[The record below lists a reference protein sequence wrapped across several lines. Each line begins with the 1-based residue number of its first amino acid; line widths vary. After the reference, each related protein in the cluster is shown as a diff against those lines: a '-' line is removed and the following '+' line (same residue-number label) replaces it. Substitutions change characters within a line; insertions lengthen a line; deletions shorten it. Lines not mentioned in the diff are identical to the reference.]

1 MWGSRSISAPPS
13 RLIIP
18 LSDSSSEG
26 GRGGGKGRHEERGG
40 ESEGRGRVEEKR
52 EEGNPGKR
60 EEERKRKVKTPSGG
74 ENNKLQHKSK
84 ELKLNIKESR

>member
-1 MWGSRSISAPPS
+1 M
-13 RLIIP
+13 
-18 LSDSSSEG
+18 
-26 GRGGGKGRHEERGG
+26 
-40 ESEGRGRVEEKR
+40 EEKR
-52 EEGNPGKR
+52 EEGNPEKR